1 MSRYTV
7 GVIRDFIASHF
18 LFGGDWGPENQPH
31 AHHYR
36 MEVIFAGDALDRH
49 GYLLDIAVVKDH
61 LDALVARFRDKMLN
75 DVPEL
80 AGQNPGLEPFAR
92 VLAEGL
98 ARTLVPELGGKTLSA
113 LTVKL
118 WENDEA
124 FATFRL
130 SLP

>member
-98 ARTLVPELGGKTLSA
+98 ARTLVPELGAKTLSA

-124 FATFRL
+124 FATFKL